1 MFTIILSFLIS
12 TLTCL
17 FIIRYSHLH
26 IHFTSDPVKGGPQ
39 KFHTR
44 PTPRIGGVA
53 IMAGVIMSAG
63 IFIWQ
68 EKPFAAETL
77 LLLGCS
83 MPAFLSGLSEDI
95 TKRVGALW
103 RLILTMV
110 AACLA
115 FFLLDAGLTR
125 LSLPFV
131 DRWLAFMPF
140 SLLLTM
146 VAVAGVSHA
155 INIIDG
161 YNGLAGVI
169 GVFILGALAY
179 ISFKVS
185 DIFLLFLCLSML
197 GAVAGFL
204 IWNYPNGMIFL
215 GDSGAYF
222 MGFVIAVVSVLLV
235 NRHPEVS
242 SWFPMLLV
250 VYPIWETLFS
260 IYRKKLL
267 RGQSPGM
274 PDGLHFHMIVYKRL
288 LQWTVGKKDAKYLI
302 RRNAMTSPYLWVFS
316 LFSIIPAVLFWQK
329 TTILVIFVIIFILL
343 YLWLYWRIV
352 RFRTPRW
359 LKQRALMRKG

>member
-1 MFTIILSFLIS
+1 MLAIIFSFLIS

-17 FIIRYSHLH
+17 FIIRYSYLYGHL
-26 IHFTSDPVKGGPQ
+26 ISDPVKGGPQ

-44 PTPRIGGVA
+44 LTPRIGGVA
-53 IMAGVIMSAG
+53 IMAGMIMSAG

-68 EKPFAAETL
+68 KKIFATETL

-95 TKRVGALW
+95 TKRVGVLW
-103 RLILTMV
+103 RLLLTMV

-115 FFLLDAGLTR
+115 FFLLDAGFTR

-131 DRWLAFMPF
+131 DSWLAFIPF

-169 GVFILGALAY
+169 ATFILVALAY
-179 ISFKVS
+179 VSFKVN
-185 DIFLLFLCLSML
+185 DLFLLFLCLSML

-222 MGFVIAVVSVLLV
+222 IGFVIAVVSVLLV

-242 SWFPMLLV
+242 PWFPMLLV
-250 VYPIWETLFS
+250 IYPVGETLFS
-260 IYRKKLL
+260 IYRKKFL

-288 LQWTVGKKDAKYLI
+288 LQWTVGKKSAKYLTK
-302 RRNAMTSPYLWVFS
+302 RNAMTSPYLWVLS
-316 LFSIIPAVLFWQK
+316 LFSIIPAVLFWQN
-329 TTILVIFVIIFILL
+329 TLILMVFVVLFMLF
-343 YLWLYWRIV
+343 YLWLYWQIV
-352 RFRTPRW
+352 KFRTPRW
-359 LKQRALMRKG
+359 LVWRSKGSR